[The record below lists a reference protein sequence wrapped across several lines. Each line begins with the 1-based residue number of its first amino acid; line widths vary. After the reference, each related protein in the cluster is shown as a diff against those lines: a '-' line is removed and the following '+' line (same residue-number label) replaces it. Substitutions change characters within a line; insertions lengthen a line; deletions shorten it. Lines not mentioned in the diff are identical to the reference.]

1 METLRKPLIL
11 LSFLVIALT
20 LFFISSQ
27 SKSDAYRIATTPSLI
42 SKGTFGQ
49 SIVVEISYSYPEIK
63 EWITSI
69 QNNKILFLLEYEW
82 LQRSNDYVKLL
93 KDSQTNTGLLINS
106 SQTLPSIKE
115 HINLYTDLF
124 EHPPIWAACSPDPC
138 SDEIVQY
145 LFDEKMNS
153 LAPSIYIEKLDDFKQ
168 LKKGDIASFEIK
180 RDAPPPSNILT
191 RIISHPFITID
202 ENIIGISYGTKR
214 YPSE

>member
-49 SIVVEISYSYPEIK
+49 SIVVEMSYSYPEIK
-63 EWITSI
+63 EWITSV
-69 QNNKILFLLEYEW
+69 QNNKILFLLEYDW
-82 LQRSNDYVKLL
+82 LQRSKDYVKLL
-93 KDSQTNTGLLINS
+93 KDSNANTGLLISS

-115 HINLYTDLF
+115 HINLYTELF

-153 LAPSIYIEKLDDFKQ
+153 LAPSIYIKQLDDFKQ
-168 LKKGDIASFEIK
+168 IKKGDIASFEIK
-180 RDAPPPSNILT
+180 RGATPPPDVLT
-191 RIISHPFITID
+191 RIISHPFISIE
-202 ENIIGISYGTKR
+202 ENIIGITYGTKR
-214 YPSE
+214 YPNE

>member
-1 METLRKPLIL
+1 VETLRKPLIL

-63 EWITSI
+63 EWINSI

-82 LQRSNDYVKLL
+82 LQRSEDYVKLL
-93 KDSQTNTGLLINS
+93 KDSKTNTGLLINS
-106 SQTLPSIKE
+106 SQTLPAIKD
-115 HINLYTDLF
+115 HINLYADLF
-124 EHPPIWAACSPDPC
+124 GQPPIWAACSPDPC
-138 SDEIVQY
+138 NDEIVQY

-153 LAPSIYIEKLDDFKQ
+153 LAPSIYIEQLDDFKQ
-168 LKKGDIASFEIK
+168 IKKGDIASFEIK
-180 RDAPPPSNILT
+180 RDTPPPPPILN
-191 RIISHPFITID
+191 RIISHPFISID
-202 ENIIGISYGTKR
+202 ENIIGITYDSKR

>member
-49 SIVVEISYSYPEIK
+49 SIIVEISYSYPEIK

-124 EHPPIWAACSPDPC
+124 EQPPIWAACSPDPC

-153 LAPSIYIEKLDDFKQ
+153 LAPSLYIEQLDDFKQ
-168 LKKGDIASFEIK
+168 LKKGDIIGQGIIK
-180 RDAPPPSNILT
+180 SYLT
-191 RIISHPFITID
+191 TED
-202 ENIIGISYGTKR
+202 DTAIGERVGGFGSTDQQ
-214 YPSE
+214 